1 MFVRIDSVW
10 KWVWQGPSS
19 IWQRRAG
26 VELEDS
32 WRFPSFSRLFVV
44 LLLLFHTWSEE
55 NYRTIKLLSPPPFLP
70 TTNIIKKFVCMSESR
85 ITTEF
90 PHSSSLGLF
99 DESIYFS
106 PLKCLIFKFFSN
118 VCIFAPKMDKSAY
131 PTLCRLLFAIVA
143 KWSINAHLG
152 KWWEENNDD
161 FLLAN
166 VSTHVRKEGK
176 KLGKKQVEGIWYHG
190 IQRTFDFYAVVSNA
204 CKYDRS
210 SRRKKIYFLSFFF
223 HPYFSSVK
231 ERCQY
236 STCIQFPGSN
246 VPIRA
251 RKRFCQESKKSH
263 ASVMEWTC
271 TWFSP
276 LLKN

>member
-1 MFVRIDSVW
+1 
-10 KWVWQGPSS
+10 
-19 IWQRRAG
+19 
-26 VELEDS
+26 
-32 WRFPSFSRLFVV
+32 
-44 LLLLFHTWSEE
+44 
-55 NYRTIKLLSPPPFLP
+55 
-70 TTNIIKKFVCMSESR
+70 
-85 ITTEF
+85 
-90 PHSSSLGLF
+90 
-99 DESIYFS
+99 
-106 PLKCLIFKFFSN
+106 
-118 VCIFAPKMDKSAY
+118 MDKSASESDS

-210 SRRKKIYFLSFFF
+210 SRRKKNLFSFFF

-251 RKRFCQESKKSH
+251 RKRFCQESKKVTQVSWSGH
-263 ASVMEWTC
+263 VRDFLLSSKTKDFGLQSEHLFYFFPPEEAGGVALTFIAFLLIEQD
-271 TWFSP
+271 P
-276 LLKN
+276 LA

>member
-1 MFVRIDSVW
+1 
-10 KWVWQGPSS
+10 
-19 IWQRRAG
+19 
-26 VELEDS
+26 
-32 WRFPSFSRLFVV
+32 
-44 LLLLFHTWSEE
+44 
-55 NYRTIKLLSPPPFLP
+55 
-70 TTNIIKKFVCMSESR
+70 MSESR

-106 PLKCLIFKFFSN
+106 PFKMSHFQVFFLIFPTFEFSR
-118 VCIFAPKMDKSAY
+118 PKWIKVH
-131 PTLCRLLFAIVA
+131 LCRLLFAIVA

-176 KLGKKQVEGIWYHG
+176 KLGKKQVEGIRYHG

-210 SRRKKIYFLSFFF
+210 SRRKKIYFL
-223 HPYFSSVK
+223 
-231 ERCQY
+231 
-236 STCIQFPGSN
+236 
-246 VPIRA
+246 
-251 RKRFCQESKKSH
+251 
-263 ASVMEWTC
+263 
-271 TWFSP
+271 FSP
-276 LLKN
+276 LLFVGKRKVSVFDLYSISRIKRTNTRAQALLPGKQKKSRKCHGVDMYVIFSSPQKLKILGCKVSICSTFSLPRRQGGLLWLLLLSYS